1 MLCPRRKFLKVVG
14 ATALFSHDSACASH
28 HIISSIKGVPYG
40 NQKKWFTTIRQR
52 PRRLV
57 HRHGAHRSTVPGKR
71 SGSRVRRERDVRAGC
86 SYRVAH
92 LVQSSPIKLACPGPT
107 SSNGSVPVFGPTGC
121 PGTQPPMVQTSQ
133 LWREY

>member
-14 ATALFSHDSACASH
+14 AIAAFPVMPRAQATSCWISERYLFQL
-28 HIISSIKGVPYG
+28 SIFY
-40 NQKKWFTTIRQR
+40 
-52 PRRLV
+52 L
-57 HRHGAHRSTVPGKR
+57 S
-71 SGSRVRRERDVRAGC
+71 
-86 SYRVAH
+86 

-107 SSNGSVPVFGPTGC
+107 SSNGSVPVFGPIAC